1 MKMNDIR
8 KMEDKE
14 IDKKIDEIRKELMV
28 IMTKKSSGANPDNP
42 GKIRAMKRDIAR
54 LMTEK
59 NRRVSIGK

>member
-1 MKMNDIR
+1 MNDIR

-14 IDKKIDEIRKELMV
+14 IDKKIDEIKKELMV